1 MKKLLLVTAI
11 AVFGF
16 SANAQDDEKVSTSK
30 FGAKAGFNSTSL
42 RVSFDGTSASESVSG
57 FYLGVFG
64 EFMVSEKFD
73 IQPELQYVSVSEDG
87 ENSGFLLIPVL
98 AKYNATEDLSILAG
112 PQFDYL
118 LDDEDGGLNRLG
130 FGIAAG
136 LAYNIDENFV
146 IDARY
151 SLGLSNRTTDGIEEL
166 EGFDFKTTFN
176 YVQIGLGYKF

>member
-1 MKKLLLVTAI
+1 MKKLLLLAAV
-11 AVFGF
+11 AVFTF
-16 SANAQDDEKVSTSK
+16 SANAQEDEKAKSSK

-64 EFMVSEKFD
+64 EFEVSEKFD

-87 ENSGFLLIPVL
+87 ENSDFLIVPIL
-98 AKYNATEDLSILAG
+98 AKFNVTEEFNILAG

-130 FGIAAG
+130 LGLAAG
-136 LAYNIDENFV
+136 IAYNIDDNFV
-146 IDARY
+146 VDARY
-151 SLGLSNRTTDGIEEL
+151 SLGLTNRTGDIDEF
-166 EGFDFKTTFN
+166 EGFDIKTTFN
-176 YVQIGLGYKF
+176 YIQVGLGYRF

>member
-1 MKKLLLVTAI
+1 
-11 AVFGF
+11 
-16 SANAQDDEKVSTSK
+16 
-30 FGAKAGFNSTSL
+30 
-42 RVSFDGTSASESVSG
+42 
-57 FYLGVFG
+57 
-64 EFMVSEKFD
+64 MVSEKFD

-130 FGIAAG
+130 FGLAAG
-136 LAYNIDENFV
+136 LAYSIDKNFV

>member
-1 MKKLLLVTAI
+1 MKKMLLVVAI
-11 AVFGF
+11 ATFGF
-16 SANAQDDEKVSTSK
+16 SANAQDDEKTSSAK

-64 EFMVSEKFD
+64 EFVLSEKVD
-73 IQPELQYVSVSEDG
+73 LQPELQYVSVSEDG
-87 ENSGFLLIPVL
+87 ENSGFLLVPVL
-98 AKYNATEDLSILAG
+98 AKFNVTEEFNVLAG

-130 FGIAAG
+130 LGLAAG
-136 LAYNIDENFV
+136 LAYNIDENFI

-151 SLGLSNRTTDGIEEL
+151 SLGLSNRTGDIEEL
-166 EGFDFKTTFN
+166 EGFDIKTTFN
-176 YVQIGLGYKF
+176 YVQVGLGYRF